1 MKKSGAFFSIQ
12 KSQIFP
18 STPNTYKKMSFGPLL
33 TDIFLFLLL
42 KGAKKRRLVRFWRI
56 IFLSLLL
63 KRTKKWGL
71 VRFWRKFPY
80 KFCLYP

>member
-1 MKKSGAFFSIQ
+1 MEDFCFI
-12 KSQIFP
+12 
-18 STPNTYKKMSFGPLL
+18 N
-33 TDIFLFLLL
+33 IFLRYTIRVKVVKWSAFDGLFFCSLLL

-71 VRFWRKFPY
+71 VRFWWKFPY

>member
-18 STPNTYKKMSFGPLL
+18 STPNTYKKTSFGPLL

-42 KGAKKRRLVRFWRI
+42 KGAKNVIWSAFD
-56 IFLSLLL
+56 
-63 KRTKKWGL
+63 GL
-71 VRFWRKFPY
+71 F
-80 KFCLYP
+80 FCFYY